1 MNFKTTT
8 KNNVTILRLQDS
20 RLDNTLAADL
30 KAHLLVMIEQGEKN
44 ILIDLAKVDYADS
57 SGLGAILFGIR
68 QARPVS
74 GKIKL
79 VNLKPRVL
87 SLIKIAKL
95 DNVIEA
101 YDNEAEAL
109 ASFNEGN

>member
-1 MNFKTTT
+1 MNIKTTT
-8 KNNVTILRLQDS
+8 KNSVTILRMQDS
-20 RLDNTLAADL
+20 RLDSTMAADL
-30 KAHLLVMIEQGEKN
+30 KAHLLVMIEAGTKN

-68 QARPVS
+68 QARPVK
-74 GKIKL
+74 GQIKL
-79 VNLKPRVL
+79 VNLQSRVL

-101 YDNEAEAL
+101 YDDEKEAID
-109 ASFNEGN
+109 SFKE